1 MCWANFADFE
11 AEKVSRA
18 FLHPFPSLRSLKKA
32 YPTVDNSEQTPKFL
46 QKKLRKQKQ
55 NLLLLFLQL
64 HPPSKKREQPQ
75 LFRKKKKKGN
85 DLHTLS
91 WGSKSPK
98 IIGFQPQVLPKLL
111 QGFQGQFC
119 RCVGFCPFTGSQQC
133 IGSTLEV
140 VGRLERLVEAESPGP
155 KSSEVFLGKKHG
167 VCFCCLLRL
176 PPKKTWK

>member
-75 LFRKKKKKGN
+75 LFRKKKKGKRFT
-85 DLHTLS
+85 HT
-91 WGSKSPK
+91 
-98 IIGFQPQVLPKLL
+98 
-111 QGFQGQFC
+111 
-119 RCVGFCPFTGSQQC
+119 
-133 IGSTLEV
+133 
-140 VGRLERLVEAESPGP
+140 
-155 KSSEVFLGKKHG
+155 FLGVEVTKNYWFSAPG
-167 VCFCCLLRL
+167 TPETFARL
-176 PPKKTWK
+176 PRPILPLCWLLPIHRQPAMHRQHFGGRWKTGTPR